1 MAAILVI
8 DDETDERELICSWL
22 EEAGHIVRSASSGE
36 SGLEMFKAMHTDMAI
51 VDIFMPGIGGLRT
64 IRTMR
69 EASPD
74 ARIIAMSGYLHD
86 TVLSD
91 VVEVGAV
98 SIEKP
103 FSPDQLLRRVSESL
117 ALVHSK

>member
-1 MAAILVI
+1 VAAILVI